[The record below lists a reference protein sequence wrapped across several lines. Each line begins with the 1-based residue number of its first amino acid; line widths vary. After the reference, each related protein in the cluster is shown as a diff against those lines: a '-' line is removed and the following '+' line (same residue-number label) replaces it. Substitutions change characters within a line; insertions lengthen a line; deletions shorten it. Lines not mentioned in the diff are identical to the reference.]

1 MVSVFAS
8 FLLTSDPLVKM
19 FGLGLGLAAAIVI
32 AATIVLCLLVPAR

>member
-19 FGLGLGLAAAIVI
+19 FGLGLAAAIAI
-32 AATIVLCLLVPAR
+32 AATIVLCLLGPAR